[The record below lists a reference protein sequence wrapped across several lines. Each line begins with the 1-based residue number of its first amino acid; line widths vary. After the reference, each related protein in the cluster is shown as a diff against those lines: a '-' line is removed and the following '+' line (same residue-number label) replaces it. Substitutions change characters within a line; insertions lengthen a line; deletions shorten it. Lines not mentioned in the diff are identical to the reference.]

1 MVVDNSLKIN
11 ELKVHLDALFNFA
24 SQVTYS
30 QKHLLPVV
38 QAGKSLIGINSNIPP
53 KNLLKWLE
61 GYVKEFS
68 DRKSVV

>member
-38 QAGKSLIGINSNIPP
+38 QAGKSLI
-53 KNLLKWLE
+53 
-61 GYVKEFS
+61 
-68 DRKSVV
+68 